1 MEVAILWYVGFTV
14 EKASEFP
21 ITSSET
27 TEDKKIVQEVIEC
40 ESFIVASSID
50 MFWRDVCIDG
60 ATWNMKYATRFC
72 VLWLDENVMAPEKI
86 DVRRI
91 IGKIS
96 TELLAAILMKFSRLW
111 ASARQARATEQHLE
125 STPWGLLVP

>member
-1 MEVAILWYVGFTV
+1 
-14 EKASEFP
+14 
-21 ITSSET
+21 
-27 TEDKKIVQEVIEC
+27 
-40 ESFIVASSID
+40 
-50 MFWRDVCIDG
+50 
-60 ATWNMKYATRFC
+60 MKYATRFC